1 MSEKKGGFQPPSKIS
16 LWLLHNS
23 LLVFKPKGWG
33 GVGIKGGGLSLHIA
47 VQRGSHR
54 GSPNG
59 PLMARIKDS
68 KERKGMER
76 SEPSACLLRNIPGD
90 LSRTQT
96 QACPHS
102 ETRHALSWEAKIHK
116 GLLPWLDLCLCS
128 GRGWLGW
135 AGQGGGPCLALHLPP
150 SKATRT
156 VVWPQLPLL
165 CCQLSFFRATFSTQM
180 GPVHEHLSF
189 LPYVRYN
196 ESTRS
201 DTPAS
206 LYLQPQI
213 IQVF

>member
-23 LLVFKPKGWG
+23 LLVFKPEGWG
-33 GVGIKGGGLSLHIA
+33 GVGIKGGGPLHIA

-54 GSPNG
+54 GSPDG
-59 PLMARIKDS
+59 PLMAGIKDS

-76 SEPSACLLRNIPGD
+76 SEPSTCLLRNIPGD
-90 LSRTQT
+90 LSRTQM

-102 ETRHALSWEAKIHK
+102 ETLHALSWEAKIHN

-135 AGQGGGPCLALHLPP
+135 AGWGSLPGPSPAPR
-150 SKATRT
+150 KAART
-156 VVWPQLPLL
+156 VVWLQLPLL
-165 CCQLSFFRATFSTQM
+165 CSQLSLFQATFSTQM
-180 GPVHEHLSF
+180 RPVHEHLSF
-189 LPYVRYN
+189 LPNVRYN
-196 ESTRS
+196 KSTRS
-201 DTPAS
+201 DALAS